1 MDYQPVKYGYQLRLE
16 KGEEIH
22 RSLRK
27 FIEHTGIKGGCVVG
41 LGAMSSYVLGYY
53 DIHQKEYLRKEYSDD
68 VELVSCVGNIAFKGS
83 EPITHLHALVS
94 NHEMET
100 RGGHLFEGIISATG
114 EFSII
119 DSDVALARFDKKT
132 GLPLLDLPHKL

>member
-1 MDYQPVKYGYQLRLE
+1 MV
-16 KGEEIH
+16 
-22 RSLRK
+22 
-27 FIEHTGIKGGCVVG
+27 GI
-41 LGAMSSYVLGYY
+41 GALSSYTLGYY
-53 DIHQKEYLRKEYSDD
+53 DVQKKEYQRKEYSEN

-94 NHEMET
+94 NSEMET

-119 DSDVALARFDKKT
+119 DSDIELSRLNIQAA
-132 GLPLLDLPHKL
+132 LPLLDLPNKL